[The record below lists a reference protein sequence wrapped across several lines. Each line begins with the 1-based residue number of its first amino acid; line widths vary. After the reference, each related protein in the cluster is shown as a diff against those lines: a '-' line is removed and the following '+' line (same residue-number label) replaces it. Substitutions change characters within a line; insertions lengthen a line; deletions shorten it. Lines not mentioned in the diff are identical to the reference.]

1 MEWAALSAIAAV
13 CIVIGGV
20 LRHLLDFAF
29 TTGTK
34 KSDLDG
40 IRSLLLSQGAKIEL
54 IYARFSDHEK
64 EDARMFARLEALV
77 SETSKQQV
85 AVESRFTRAVEE
97 LTDELRGINVRV
109 DRLLERNDYRE
120 R

>member
-20 LRHLLDFAF
+20 LRHVLDFAF
-29 TTGTK
+29 ITGTK
-34 KSDLDG
+34 NSDLEG
-40 IRSLLLSQGAKIEL
+40 IRTLLLSQGAKIEL
-54 IYARFSDHEK
+54 IYTRFSDHEK

-77 SETSKQQV
+77 SETAKQQV
-85 AVESRFTRAVEE
+85 AVETRFTRAIEE
-97 LTDELRGINVRV
+97 LANELRGINVRV